1 MKMIFSVSGESNAL
15 QRVALVFYAVYLFFR
30 VAIGVMIP

>member
-15 QRVALVFYAVYLFFR
+15 QRVALVFYAAYFFVWR
-30 VAIGVMIP
+30 LE